1 MTAILDA
8 IYETLWEFQA
18 GPRATRRRQVKRGRP
33 KLKQPKWMELRARRL
48 PIKKEKF
55 SQIKQGKKLIPKREK
70 PRLKRDVT
78 KLRRPLPKVEPKKL
92 LEIKRERAIFNTA
105 EPEEEKRFE
114 AKDSGLNDAIEAP
127 QERVQRIESD
137 GKKKSSQEPPVLRNR
152 HQQEETPHA
161 VHESGHEEN
170 YGGPRRTNE

>member
-8 IYETLWEFQA
+8 IYETRWEFQA
-18 GPRATRRRQVKRGRP
+18 GPRQTRRRQVKRGRP

-55 SQIKQGKKLIPKREK
+55 SQIKQEKKLIPKREK

-105 EPEEEKRFE
+105 EPEEEKDPGTPDKPVKGDWDLMSPQLWKE
-114 AKDSGLNDAIEAP
+114 LDVPTPSKVKELNKTSA
-127 QERVQRIESD
+127 
-137 GKKKSSQEPPVLRNR
+137 
-152 HQQEETPHA
+152 T
-161 VHESGHEEN
+161 
-170 YGGPRRTNE
+170 

>member
-18 GPRATRRRQVKRGRP
+18 GPRQTRRRQVKRGRP

-48 PIKKEKF
+48 PSGQAARAR
-55 SQIKQGKKLIPKREK
+55 SQIKQEKKLIPKREK

-78 KLRRPLPKVEPKKL
+78 KLRRPLPKAEPKKL

-105 EPEEEKRFE
+105 ERRKRN
-114 AKDSGLNDAIEAP
+114 GL
-127 QERVQRIESD
+127 
-137 GKKKSSQEPPVLRNR
+137 K
-152 HQQEETPHA
+152 
-161 VHESGHEEN
+161 
-170 YGGPRRTNE
+170 RRTAG

>member
-33 KLKQPKWMELRARRL
+33 KLKKPKWMELRARRL
-48 PIKKEKF
+48 PKKEK
-55 SQIKQGKKLIPKREK
+55 KQIPKREK

-78 KLRRPLPKVEPKKL
+78 KLRRPLPKTEPKKL

-114 AKDSGLNDAIEAP
+114 AKDSGLNDAIELP
-127 QERVQRIESD
+127 QERVKRIESD
-137 GKKKSSQEPPVLRNR
+137 AVKKKVRKNR
-152 HQQEETPHA
+152 QFYETVISKKKRHMLFM
-161 VHESGHEEN
+161 N
-170 YGGPRRTNE
+170 